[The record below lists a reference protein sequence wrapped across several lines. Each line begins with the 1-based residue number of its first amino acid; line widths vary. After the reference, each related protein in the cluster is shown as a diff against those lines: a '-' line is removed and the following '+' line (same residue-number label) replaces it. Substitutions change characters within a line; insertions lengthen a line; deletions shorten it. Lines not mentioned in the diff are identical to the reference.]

1 MAKEQTANP
10 YLDARREWDE
20 RYGDA
25 LARAKNW
32 RLAAFAA
39 LAVAGVAVAGVAW
52 LGAQSKV
59 KPYVVAIDRLGD
71 PVGVAA
77 PTSGAA
83 VSERIIEAQ
92 VANWVWEARTTLPGT
107 EAQKAL
113 LARVYALLGN
123 QAAGIM
129 DAWYKGHPPFSQ
141 NGITVAPTITSVLP
155 VAKNTWQVNWTETRY
170 QNGQVLGTSYW
181 KANITTGLEPKLA
194 EKPQVMIYNPLGLFI
209 QSLTWTQVLSPNGA

>member
-1 MAKEQTANP
+1 MAKEQSAHP

-32 RLAAFAA
+32 RWAAFAA
-39 LAVAGVAVAGVAW
+39 LAVAGIAVTGVAW

-59 KPYVVAIDRLGD
+59 KPYVVAIDHMGS
-71 PVGVAA
+71 PIAMA
-77 PTSGAA
+77 QPSSSSA

-92 VANWVWEARTTLPGT
+92 VANWIWEARTTLPGT

-123 QAAGIM
+123 QAASIM
-129 DAWYKGHPPFSQ
+129 DAWYKEHTPFSQ
-141 NGITVAPTITSVLP
+141 NGITVNPTITSVLP
-155 VAKNTWQVNWTETRY
+155 ISRNTWQVNWTETRY
-170 QNGQVLGTSYW
+170 QNGQTLGTSAW

-194 EKPQVMIYNPLGLFI
+194 EKPQAMIYNPLGIFI
-209 QSLTWTQVLSPNGA
+209 QNLTWTQVLTPNGA